1 MENTPLTP
9 EQVIEKFEAKI
20 AEKTNGFASSNDVE
34 TLKSELDLKLI
45 FNLPSFAFR
54 TNIVTDA
61 SSIELSIIST
71 GSFSIKGLF
80 FWSLYA
86 TAIPSFS

>member
-34 TLKSELDLKLI
+34 TLK
-45 FNLPSFAFR
+45 
-54 TNIVTDA
+54 
-61 SSIELSIIST
+61 LSDF
-71 GSFSIKGLF
+71 GR
-80 FWSLYA
+80 YA
-86 TAIPSFS
+86 